1 VQFVASRED
10 RIRTRLTRPA
20 TAAEIT
26 HLRRHILIALDTR
39 ATFEKSYPKIPP
51 IADVTVLGI
60 ALAQWLGG
68 EPAEVVAALGG
79 SPDGNPA
86 PDA

>member
-1 VQFVASRED
+1 MQFVASPQD
-10 RIRTRLTRPA
+10 RIRARLTRPA

-39 ATFEKSYPKIPP
+39 ATFEKSYPKVPP
-51 IADVTVLGI
+51 IADVTLLGI
-60 ALAQWLGG
+60 AVAQWLGG
-68 EPAEVVAALGG
+68 EPSDVVAALGG
-79 SPDGNPA
+79 NPDGIPA